1 MGIWY
6 FPDTKDRWA
15 DPQNKLACTWRDTK
29 IKSNA
34 NMILSFMINI
44 SGTDSQWRN
53 IIHITNT
60 NRDCCGIGDRVPAVW
75 IVPNRTSLHITNST
89 PTRGNETFDTAQIPM
104 GRDTLVTIYWYGR
117 YVRVFF
123 DNVFMHQITRSGV
136 IVPANSGAFVYIGD
150 SWYGP
155 LNSSRRF
162 RLRNLYLKDI
172 IDDNNYE
179 LLKVG
184 DDTDTACRGRRWNPR
199 GRWPLNRGRV
209 TPEQCAR
216 FCDENK
222 NCVAIDFNTNMNS
235 SDGTHDCWLFN
246 NRGNTRGE
254 RTNGH
259 AMGCYR
265 KNKVEVTDCNYKM
278 SNTELDCYNDRYP
291 DLQDAF
297 KGDRAQLQN
306 HWQTRGCLSSEMRNN
321 QCPSIQNIV
330 DNYKYKGCYNENASN
345 RAVPNFRG
353 KVNSLNECASLAEQ
367 NKESIFALTNNNDCY
382 TGNSVSSAL
391 KHGWNNRSRLDCRP
405 TGGPNTLQLYIRNI
419 LFADRPQ
426 NAPNLQNFNF
436 SNEKF
441 SNMNDEENVAKTEY
455 NMMKIS
461 VIIIILVL
469 FIIIGILIIKK

>member
-44 SGTDSQWRN
+44 SGTTSNWRSV
-53 IIHITNT
+53 IHVTNT
-60 NRDCCGIGDRVPAVW
+60 NRDCCGIGDRVPAIW
-75 IVPNRTSLHITNST
+75 ITPNKTTLVICNDNGNGGNRHFYT
-89 PTRGNETFDTAQIPM
+89 PSIRM
-104 GRDTLVTIYWYGR
+104 GQDTLVTIYWYGR
-117 YVRVFF
+117 YIRVFF
-123 DNVFMHQITRSGV
+123 DSTLVNNYTHSTTLT
-136 IVPANSGAFVYIGD
+136 PANSGAFVYIGD
-150 SWYGP
+150 SWYGT
-155 LNSSRRF
+155 LNSNSRF
-162 RLRNLYLKDI
+162 RLRDLYLKDI
-172 IDDNNYE
+172 FADDQYD

-184 DDTDTACRGRRWNPR
+184 NDIDTMCRGTGWNPGGGWPKYA
-199 GRWPLNRGRV
+199 GRL
-209 TPEQCAR
+209 TSEQCATR
-216 FCDENK
+216 CNEDK
-222 NCVAIDFNTNMNS
+222 NCAAFDINTNMNVLNQS
-235 SDGTHDCWLFN
+235 YDCWLFN
-246 NRGNTRGE
+246 NKGNTSPE
-254 RTNGH
+254 RNNGGNF
-259 AMGCYR
+259 GCYR
-265 KNKVEVTDCNYKM
+265 KNKVEVTDCNYRM

-297 KGDRAQLQN
+297 KGDKAQLQN
-306 HWQTRGCLSSEMRNN
+306 HWQTQGCLSSELRNN

-330 DNYKYKGCYNENASN
+330 GNYKYKGCYNENTSN

-426 NAPNLQNFNF
+426 NAPNLQSFNF